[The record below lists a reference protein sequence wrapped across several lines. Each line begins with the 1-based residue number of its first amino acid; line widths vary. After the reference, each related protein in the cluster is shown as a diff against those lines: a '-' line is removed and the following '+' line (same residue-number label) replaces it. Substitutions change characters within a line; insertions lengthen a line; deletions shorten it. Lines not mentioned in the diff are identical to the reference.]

1 MGDEDES
8 ERMDDPTMPQI
19 LCVTGGALEEREEVE
34 DEKVEAERGEG
45 GGLLQE
51 EPGPWEQGANE
62 TEMKT
67 TSEEYATSKNQQ
79 ESGDEPAQQTSVSD
93 NQPSSCQEEQLTAVQ
108 EGDEAVSDPKIS
120 ADQNAKEPEEETDAE
135 KKDKIKAEQLET
147 EGGASRE
154 SDEDEG
160 KGVKRKREEAHRED
174 EARHSNGKKKLDD
187 DAMASMLADFVACP
201 PDDEDGASRSNCS

>member
-1 MGDEDES
+1 M
-8 ERMDDPTMPQI
+8 
-19 LCVTGGALEEREEVE
+19 
-34 DEKVEAERGEG
+34 
-45 GGLLQE
+45 
-51 EPGPWEQGANE
+51 
-62 TEMKT
+62 
-67 TSEEYATSKNQQ
+67 
-79 ESGDEPAQQTSVSD
+79 SD
-93 NQPSSCQEEQLTAVQ
+93 NQPSSSQEEQLTAVQ

-174 EARHSNGKKKLDD
+174 EARHSNGKKK
-187 DAMASMLADFVACP
+187 VK
-201 PDDEDGASRSNCS
+201 N